1 MIDLTIVIPAFNES
15 ARLQSGF
22 DRLAPALA
30 DIGESGVEVI
40 VVDDGSGDDTLH
52 RAREVYGHL
61 EHALFLQQPTNLGKG
76 AALRLG
82 MGLARGTHV
91 ITADADMA
99 IDPKQFSLFTTALRS
114 SAFVPGTRAIKGRIA
129 YGSPVRTVAGTVF
142 HRFVH
147 HYTHTAQRDTQCG
160 CKGFDLGTARLLASL
175 AMVDRFAFDVEL
187 FYLADQ
193 LGLSVT
199 PLLVT
204 WQDVPGS
211 SVRPVHDSLI
221 MLHDIR
227 AIRTTHYENI
237 VVELSPEVR
246 VDEIAP
252 VARDARLQG
261 LVLARGHEN
270 ALLVVGRNG
279 GPGGLGV
286 AKVLNGQL
294 RTTNLDELGD
304 RVYEAI

>member
-1 MIDLTIVIPAFNES
+1 MIDLTVVIPAFNES
-15 ARLQSGF
+15 ARLQDGF
-22 DRLAPALA
+22 DRLAATLSEL
-30 DIGESGVEVI
+30 GESNVEVI
-40 VVDDGSGDDTLH
+40 VVDDGSSDDTLK
-52 RAREVYGHL
+52 RAHEVYGHL

-82 MGLARGTHV
+82 MGLARGTYV

-99 IDPKQFSLFTTALRS
+99 IDPSQFPLFMTSLRT

-129 YGSPVRTVAGTVF
+129 YGSPVRTAGGSVF
-142 HRFVH
+142 HHFVH

-160 CKGFDLGTARLLASL
+160 CKGFELGAARLLASL

-187 FYLADQ
+187 FYLAEQ
-193 LGLSVT
+193 LELSIM

-211 SVRPVHDSLI
+211 SVRPVHDALI
-221 MLHDIR
+221 MLRDIR
-227 AIRTTHYENI
+227 GIRTTHYENV
-237 VVELSPEVR
+237 VVELSPNVQ
-246 VDEIAP
+246 VKEIAP
-252 VARDARLQG
+252 VAREARLQG
-261 LVLARGHEN
+261 LVLARGSEN

-286 AKVLNGQL
+286 AKVLEGHL
-294 RTTNLDELGD
+294 RTTDLAELRG
-304 RVYEAI
+304 RNYEAV